1 MQITVL
7 SGIWHDRNVE
17 LNFPDDWNVIVVEPE
32 FQPPVLSDYEIRA
45 AMHAPIGSPMISQL
59 AKGRKSAV
67 IIVDDTTRPTPAHR
81 VIPFV
86 LEELQ
91 AGGIKDDDILFVI
104 GLGMHRPMTRMDMA
118 MKLGA
123 DIVNRFS
130 VINHD
135 LDGRFVH
142 VGETSR
148 GTPIYINEE
157 VMARDLKLTIGGVIP
172 HGGAGFSG
180 GGKLI
185 LPGVSSYETIRHN
198 HTRGFRGGR
207 GGNLDNNEF
216 RLDIEEVALKMG
228 LDASVNVMINSR
240 REITGVFAGDFVKAH
255 RQAAEFSRK
264 CCAVTLVQQPDIVVT
279 NSYPEDLTLRYA
291 TCGAW
296 PFGTVREGG
305 TKILIAGCPEGTG
318 YHRLYGSPPTPG
330 LRQIKA
336 LQQRKSPQPPL
347 IKGEQSLLGRERKD
361 FIMFSPFI
369 GPKEAY
375 EILPNCLFFN
385 SWTELMKEVMLAH
398 KGEKDVTVAVYPY
411 AGIQIPG

>member
-1 MQITVL
+1 MQIEVP
-7 SGIWHDRNVE
+7 SGIWHDRNVQLE
-17 LNFPDDWNVIVVEPE
+17 FPDDWNVVVVKPE

-45 AMHAPIGSPMISQL
+45 AMHAPIDSPMISQL
-59 AKGRKSAV
+59 ARGCKNAV

-81 VIPFV
+81 VAPFV
-86 LEELQ
+86 LEELE
-91 AGGIKDDDILFVI
+91 AGGIKDDDILFVM
-104 GLGMHRPMTRMDMA
+104 GLGMHRQMNRMDMV
-118 MKLGA
+118 MKLGE
-123 DIVNRFS
+123 DIVNRFQ

-142 VGETSR
+142 LGETSR
-148 GTPIYINEE
+148 GTPIHINEE
-157 VMARDLKLTIGGVIP
+157 VMARDLKLTIGCVIP
-172 HGGAGFSG
+172 HGGASFSG
-180 GGKLI
+180 GGKLV
-185 LPGVSSYETIRHN
+185 LPGVSSSETIRHN
-198 HTRGFRGGR
+198 HNSGLKGGR
-207 GGNLDNNEF
+207 GNNPDDNEF
-216 RLDIEEVALKMG
+216 RLDIEEVATKAG
-228 LDASVNVMINSR
+228 LNAIVNVMINSQ
-240 REITGVFAGDFVKAH
+240 REITSVFVGDFVKAH

-318 YHRLYGSPPTPG
+318 YHRLYGSPPTLT
-330 LRQIKA
+330 LRRIKA
-336 LQQRKSPQPPL
+336 LQQGQPVSNQ
-347 IKGEQSLLGRERKD
+347 EHRD

-369 GPKEAY
+369 GAKEAY

-385 SWTELMKEVMLAH
+385 SWSELMNQVMLVH
-398 KGEKDVTVAVYPY
+398 KGEKKVTVAVYPY

>member
-1 MQITVL
+1 MQITVP
-7 SGIWHDRNVE
+7 SGIWHDRNIKLE
-17 LNFPDDWNVIVVEPE
+17 FPDAWNVIVVEPE

-59 AKGRKSAV
+59 TKGRKNAV
-67 IIVDDTTRPTPAHR
+67 IILDDTTRPTPAHR
-81 VIPFV
+81 MVPFV
-86 LEELQ
+86 LEELH
-91 AGGIKDDDILFVI
+91 AGGIADDDILFVI
-104 GLGMHRPMTRMDMA
+104 GLGTHRPMTRMDMV

-123 DIVNRFS
+123 DIVNRFA

-142 VGETSR
+142 VGETSH

-157 VMARDLKLTIGGVIP
+157 VMVRDLKLTIGCVIP

-185 LPGVSSYETIRHN
+185 LPGVSSFETIRYN
-198 HTRGFRGGR
+198 HTRGLKGAR

-216 RLDIEEVALKMG
+216 RLDIEEVAGKMG
-228 LDASVNVMINSR
+228 LDVSVNVMINSQ
-240 REITGVFAGDFVKAH
+240 REITGVFVGDFVKAH

-264 CCAVTLVQQPDIVVT
+264 CCTVSLVQQPDIVVT

-296 PFGTVREGG
+296 PFGTVREGS

-330 LRQIKA
+330 LKKIKA
-336 LQQRKSPQPPL
+336 LQQGKSPQPPL
-347 IKGEQSLLGRERKD
+347 IKEAQSLLESEHKD
-361 FIMFSPFI
+361 FIMFSPFV

-385 SWTELMKEVMLAH
+385 SWTELMKEVMPLH
-398 KGEKDVTVAVYPY
+398 QGEKNVTVAVYPY
-411 AGIQIPG
+411 AGIQIPE

>member
-1 MQITVL
+1 MQITVPF
-7 SGIWHDRNVE
+7 GIWHDRNVE
-17 LNFPDDWNVIVVEPE
+17 LNFPDDWNVIVVESE

-91 AGGIKDDDILFVI
+91 AGGIEDDDILFVI

-118 MKLGA
+118 MKVGA

-185 LPGVSSYETIRHN
+185 LPGVSSYETIRYN
-198 HTRGFRGGR
+198 HTSGLKGAR

-216 RLDIEEVALKMG
+216 RLDIEEVAGKMG
-228 LDASVNVMINSR
+228 LDATVNVMINSQ
-240 REITGVFAGDFVKAH
+240 REITGVFVGDLVKAH

-264 CCAVTLVQQPDIVVT
+264 CCTVTLVQQPDIVVT

-336 LQQRKSPQPPL
+336 LQQGQPMSN
-347 IKGEQSLLGRERKD
+347 QERKD
-361 FIMFSPFI
+361 FIMFSPFV

-375 EILPNCLFFN
+375 EILPNCRFFN
-385 SWTELMKEVMLAH
+385 SWTELMNEVMLAH
-398 KGEKDVTVAVYPY
+398 RGEKNVTVAVYPY
-411 AGIQIPG
+411 AGIQIPEE